1 MTVCKGSN
9 CVIPIY
15 LQLLN
20 LNTFRFP
27 IFSHAKKR
35 WSVLCVNCGCHK
47 NWYLYSLSARSSA
60 LAQIIWTYV
69 LLFTNV
75 FVCRP
80 QKNWSKWQPDKHC
93 NCGETFNVHYMN
105 FKCMDELWPNVICK
119 RDTKKVLS
127 NSFQVLMEFFHQL
140 NYKTRALI
148 MEKMHFDFF
157 HELWMFK
164 FHQQTNK
171 QTNKNIRKNPW
182 TNCDESQFRKL

>member
-60 LAQIIWTYV
+60 LAQIIYEHTSACLQMCSCV
-69 LLFTNV
+69 GPKKTGPNDSQISIVIVVKLSMFTTWILNV
-75 FVCRP
+75 
-80 QKNWSKWQPDKHC
+80 
-93 NCGETFNVHYMN
+93 
-105 FKCMDELWPNVICK
+105 
-119 RDTKKVLS
+119 
-127 NSFQVLMEFFHQL
+127 
-140 NYKTRALI
+140 
-148 MEKMHFDFF
+148 
-157 HELWMFK
+157 
-164 FHQQTNK
+164 
-171 QTNKNIRKNPW
+171 W
-182 TNCDESQFRKL
+182 TNYGPMSFANGTQKKYCRIHFKS